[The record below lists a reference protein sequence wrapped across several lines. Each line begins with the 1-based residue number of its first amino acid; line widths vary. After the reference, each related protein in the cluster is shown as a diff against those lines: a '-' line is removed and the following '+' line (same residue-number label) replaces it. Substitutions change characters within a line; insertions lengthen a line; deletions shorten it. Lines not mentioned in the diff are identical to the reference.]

1 MGQQQLFWGKGGDV
15 RPGPVSRTSHP
26 SVPKMSP
33 LWHPTCAP
41 MGQEG
46 TLALQGAPPRTRGA
60 LPATA
65 PMYNLRRGRQS
76 QNLGASTPWRT
87 KSRGGC
93 SSASPGASDA
103 PQALHGS
110 ALPAAKKDLLET
122 INVCRLFIDSNI
134 LIDWIINST
143 FKHSLNQKYNKYLQS
158 LSKNTKSIQR
168 HCLSKRHKCKR
179 YQKIGDKHCLLQNTL
194 QSLTC
199 AVQLLLEYH
208 YICAVLPIC
217 SHI

>member
-1 MGQQQLFWGKGGDV
+1 MPTLPTTSSPQPRVCMRCSASCSPTAQAALGEPK
-15 RPGPVSRTSHP
+15 PSPEGPS
-26 SVPKMSP
+26 
-33 LWHPTCAP
+33 L
-41 MGQEG
+41 
-46 TLALQGAPPRTRGA
+46 
-60 LPATA
+60 TA
-65 PMYNLRRGRQS
+65 
-76 QNLGASTPWRT
+76 RT
-87 KSRGGC
+87 KTTRRLLLTKPGVSDSPQLRGSR
-93 SSASPGASDA
+93 P
-103 PQALHGS
+103 
-110 ALPAAKKDLLET
+110 LPAARKGALKA
-122 INVCRLFIDSNI
+122 INVCRSFIDSNI

-194 QSLTC
+194 QSPTC
-199 AVQLLLEYH
+199 AVQLLSEYH